1 MPKNTPYASSCHRAI
16 RSDLPTNPSAPRS
29 NAISAALSSAAASN
43 LADGAAGV
51 VVSAVEGAAGAAAAA
66 APEESSAAVTFR
78 FLRRFFC
85 AFRAVADGKDF
96 VIMMRGTTGEEGA
109 KASAVLV
116 DERAA
121 AARAHRKR
129 HEADTETAGLVMI

>member
-1 MPKNTPYASSCHRAI
+1 
-16 RSDLPTNPSAPRS
+16 
-29 NAISAALSSAAASN
+29 

-51 VVSAVEGAAGAAAAA
+51 PVSAEEGAAGTAAAF
-66 APEESSAAVTFR
+66 APELSAAVTFR

-85 AFRAVADGKDF
+85 AFRAVTDGMDCGLT
-96 VIMMRGTTGEEGA
+96 MRETVREEGA
-109 KASAVLV
+109 KASVLV

-129 HEADTETAGLVMI
+129 HEDTLGLVMLYKSIFVSAWEYGRIYFESFQTGNEGSTPDATCAVAFELV